1 MSSAETLEMSIP
13 PPPFVHYYFAG
24 ESEGE
29 RESVRE
35 NERGGREVVSRG
47 TCSSA

>member
-13 PPPFVHYYFAG
+13 PPFVQYYFAG